1 MLVCLTRPRDNQR
14 ELRLPF
20 LSGDKHDTHD
30 LSSWRHE
37 KVERRWIRL

>member
-1 MLVCLTRPRDNQR
+1 MITRGSFGS
-14 ELRLPF
+14 LF

-37 KVERRWIRL
+37 EVERRWIRL